1 MNKYEAWRGHPSDVS
16 SVFGQE
22 GVASQP
28 RSDIVMGQED
38 GQHSRTYQDGR
49 TIHSPLT
56 CLAKAVG
63 GIDIRQNTGRER
75 PPHVP
80 NHPPIQHFPYPPPTI
95 SPCPSNSI
103 PYPIPTHPDQLPPIP
118 SISTPLPLSPPAI
131 LPLPTPRSN
140 PTTEPRPTTATAPR
154 SIHSTPTSQT
164 GDQSTT
170 GTQDQGQPP
179 VCWGP
184 KIVETVL
191 ARHLRSSQ
199 PLLGVLFIGQAPDQ
213 LGSGPF
219 WIHDSRQDSVLLSV
233 MVPSPP
239 GTQCIALGCQ

>member
-80 NHPPIQHFPYPPPTI
+80 NHPPIQHFPYPPPNNLTLPLKLNTI
-95 SPCPSNSI
+95 SHSNPSRPTSSHSLNLNPPTLIPPRHSSI
-103 PYPIPTHPDQLPPIP
+103 THPTLKPHHRTP
-118 SISTPLPLSPPAI
+118 SHHRHCPQINTLN
-131 LPLPTPRSN
+131 TN
-140 PTTEPRPTTATAPR
+140 
-154 SIHSTPTSQT
+154 
-164 GDQSTT
+164 
-170 GTQDQGQPP
+170 QPD
-179 VCWGP
+179 
-184 KIVETVL
+184 
-191 ARHLRSSQ
+191 R
-199 PLLGVLFIGQAPDQ
+199 
-213 LGSGPF
+213 
-219 WIHDSRQDSVLLSV
+219 
-233 MVPSPP
+233 
-239 GTQCIALGCQ
+239 